1 MLIEFVIFCYFVKL
15 IFFNIFLLIIMLC
28 NRFLSKWILNMDV
41 ENEFFLKIEF
51 KSNLSFFDW
60 NYSYWIIDLVFDYE

>member
-1 MLIEFVIFCYFVKL
+1 
-15 IFFNIFLLIIMLC
+15 
-28 NRFLSKWILNMDV
+28 MDV